1 MIEELSIRELKRPY
15 GWGRLRHGSD
25 GELAHD
31 PVEKIA
37 ETIR

>member
-1 MIEELSIRELKRPY
+1 MVEELSMTELKGSY

-31 PVEKIA
+31 PVEKVV